1 MEPIGSCSDRPP
13 ESFSIPIDLRE
24 EHMRLPA
31 FFYEKKKSQIKND
44 VELTDPMGNCVTIGV
59 MTGSLEGFLWY
70 AVPKLVKFYGLKKNH
85 DMVCVYE
92 GENRFRIE
100 IFDENKKH
108 FPYPIPVK
116 QEYEE
121 PPKEIVDL
129 SSDTENEVEEYEEP
143 PKEIVDLSS
152 LTEDEVEEANR
163 VHVVAHVD
171 NQIRY
176 SFTKVVTTS
185 VAKGSQTLPL
195 PRSFIRK
202 YLSHNDWENLVL
214 KKEGVKKQYCC
225 KLLRRTRNGFTDY
238 QLGEEF
244 YHFIKDNKVAKGDKL
259 HFTANEINNIVYV
272 RIVRHNGNDN

>member
-1 MEPIGSCSDRPP
+1 MEAIGSCSDRPP
-13 ESFSIPIDLRE
+13 KSFSIPIDLRE

-31 FFYEKKKSQIKND
+31 FFYGKKKSQIKND

-59 MTGSLEGFLWY
+59 MTGSSGVVLWD

-85 DMVCVYE
+85 DMVFVYE

-108 FPYPIPVK
+108 FPYPILVK

-129 SSDTENEVEEYEEP
+129 SSDTE
-143 PKEIVDLSS
+143 
-152 LTEDEVEEANR
+152 DEVEKAGGVANR
-163 VHVVAHVD
+163 VHAVAQVD
-171 NQIRY
+171 NQIDY

-195 PRSFIRK
+195 PRSVIRE
-202 YLSHNDWENLVL
+202 YLSHNNWENLVL
-214 KKEGVKKQYCC
+214 KKEGAKKPYRC
-225 KLLRRTRNGFTDY
+225 KLFGRKRLRFTDY
-238 QLGEEF
+238 HLGGDGL
-244 YHFIKDNKVAKGDKL
+244 YHFISDNKLAEGDRL
-259 HFTANEINNIVYV
+259 HFTANEINNIVQV
-272 RIVRHNGNDN
+272 KIVRRNGNGN